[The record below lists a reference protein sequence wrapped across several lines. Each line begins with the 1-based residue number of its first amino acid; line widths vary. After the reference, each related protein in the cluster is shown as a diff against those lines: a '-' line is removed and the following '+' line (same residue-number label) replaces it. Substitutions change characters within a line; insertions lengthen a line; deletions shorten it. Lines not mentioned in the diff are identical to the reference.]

1 MRRSVAAAGST
12 LFLAAAPGVVA
23 GAVPWLLTRWQA
35 GDHPYPFGVR
45 AVGAASVTGGSVA
58 LAYAFAG
65 FVREG
70 RGTPAPVAPTEGLV
84 IGGLYRHVRNPM
96 YVAVLAVVLGQ
107 ALLLARPVLVVYAGG
122 LGAAFVAFVRG
133 YEEPALRRRFG
144 EDYEA
149 YRRQVPA
156 WWPRLRPWRP

>member
-1 MRRSVAAAGST
+1 MGTS
-12 LFLAAAPGVVA
+12 LFLAAAPGVAA
-23 GAVPWLLTRWQA
+23 GAVPWLLTRWHA
-35 GDHPYPFGVR
+35 GERPYPLLVR
-45 AVGAASVTGGSVA
+45 VGGAALLVGGGAV
-58 LAYAFAG
+58 LIRAFTG

-70 RGTPAPVAPTEGLV
+70 RGTPAPVAPTERLV
-84 IGGLYRHVRNPM
+84 IGGPYRHVRNPM

-133 YEEPALRRRFG
+133 YEEPTLRRRFG

-149 YRRQVPA
+149 YRRHVPA